1 MQKIENRK
9 CVVSE
14 EMKTPDCLTAKLDIL
29 LEHLAPCTT
38 DDSWFQHKAANLEI
52 ILILNF
58 RYIHTSAHSLRS
70 MYCIFEDN
78 ISQPVKT

>member
-52 ILILNF
+52 IL
-58 RYIHTSAHSLRS
+58 RY
-70 MYCIFEDN
+70 FEL
-78 ISQPVKT
+78 